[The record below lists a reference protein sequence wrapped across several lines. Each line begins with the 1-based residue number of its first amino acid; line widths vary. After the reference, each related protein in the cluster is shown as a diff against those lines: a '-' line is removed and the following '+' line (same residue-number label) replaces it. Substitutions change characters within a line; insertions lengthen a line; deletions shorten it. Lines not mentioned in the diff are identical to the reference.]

1 MTVVE
6 EVKDRLDIAD
16 IVGESVT
23 LKKAGKNLTGFCPF
37 HANTRTPAFVVFP
50 DTGTW
55 RCFGA
60 CNEGGDIFRFV
71 MKKEGWDFPQALS
84 YLAERAGVEL
94 RPATPRQQQEEEAFG
109 RLRELLEQS
118 ATFYRHAL
126 QHTSEGQQAL
136 GYLQGRGLKGEALE
150 AFGIG
155 YAPKSWDALL
165 QHLQAKG
172 FSEAELLEAGMV
184 SEREGGGHY
193 DRFRHRIM
201 FPIRDAR
208 GRMAGFGARVMDPA
222 DQPKFL
228 NSPQTPLFDK
238 SALLYGLDQARKA
251 IRAAEQAVLV
261 EGYLDVV
268 ALHQAGYRNVVS
280 PMGTALSERQ
290 LRSLKR
296 FSRNIVLALDADA
309 AGSQATLRGLNV
321 ARQAL
326 DREMDPVFDARG
338 LVRHEGRL
346 DSDIRVLALPAGKD
360 PDEVVTEDPAA
371 WPGML
376 ETAKPIVQYVTDVL
390 LAGRELDDPKVK
402 AEVARQV
409 LPLIED
415 VVDPVEREAY
425 RQELARKLRVDER
438 AVMAPSR
445 GYRLR
450 RSRPAARP
458 EAEQASHRPARAPLD
473 DFCLG
478 LLLAD
483 PELSYRIDRQLL
495 TLGLEALSS
504 QDFAGTTA
512 QLIFQ
517 AVRSALSQVEIEPG
531 RRWRELLP
539 EAVIEQAEA
548 LAAQVGELD
557 FGLPRVVEAITADF
571 LRLRMRRVEEMLQEL
586 GFQQQSVQEN
596 ELLDQAREDM
606 RELAGQVQQF
616 ISQKQRLDQALAD
629 RSSLLQGSPAGAG
642 W

>member
-16 IVGESVT
+16 VVGESVT

-37 HANTRTPAFVVFP
+37 HANTRTPAFVGFP
-50 DTGTW
+50 DPGTW

-94 RPATPRQQQEEEAFG
+94 RPATPRQQQEEEAYG

-126 QHTSEGQQAL
+126 QHTSEG
-136 GYLQGRGLKGEALE
+136 
-150 AFGIG
+150 
-155 YAPKSWDALL
+155 P
-165 QHLQAKG
+165 QAKG

-290 LRSLKR
+290 LRSLQR
-296 FSRNIVLALDADA
+296 FSRNIVLAL
-309 AGSQATLRGLNV
+309 G
-321 ARQAL
+321 
-326 DREMDPVFDARG
+326 
-338 LVRHEGRL
+338 
-346 DSDIRVLALPAGKD
+346 
-360 PDEVVTEDPAA
+360 
-371 WPGML
+371 
-376 ETAKPIVQYVTDVL
+376 
-390 LAGRELDDPKVK
+390 
-402 AEVARQV
+402 
-409 LPLIED
+409 
-415 VVDPVEREAY
+415 
-425 RQELARKLRVDER
+425 
-438 AVMAPSR
+438 
-445 GYRLR
+445 
-450 RSRPAARP
+450 
-458 EAEQASHRPARAPLD
+458 
-473 DFCLG
+473 
-478 LLLAD
+478 
-483 PELSYRIDRQLL
+483 
-495 TLGLEALSS
+495 
-504 QDFAGTTA
+504 
-512 QLIFQ
+512 
-517 AVRSALSQVEIEPG
+517 
-531 RRWRELLP
+531 
-539 EAVIEQAEA
+539 
-548 LAAQVGELD
+548 
-557 FGLPRVVEAITADF
+557 
-571 LRLRMRRVEEMLQEL
+571 
-586 GFQQQSVQEN
+586 
-596 ELLDQAREDM
+596 
-606 RELAGQVQQF
+606 
-616 ISQKQRLDQALAD
+616 
-629 RSSLLQGSPAGAG
+629 
-642 W
+642 

>member
-6 EVKDRLDIAD
+6 EIKDRLDIAD

-37 HANTRTPAFVVFP
+37 HPNTRTPAFVVFP

-60 CNEGGDIFRFV
+60 CNEGGDLFKFV

-94 RPATPRQQQEEEAFG
+94 RPSTPRQQEEEEASA
-109 RLRELLEQS
+109 RLRELLEQA

-126 QHTSEGQQAL
+126 QQSPEGQQAL
-136 GYLQGRGLKGEALE
+136 SYLQGRGFTAAALE
-150 AFGIG
+150 GFGIG
-155 YAPKSWDALL
+155 YAPRSWEALM
-165 QHLQAKG
+165 QHLQEKG
-172 FSEAELLEAGMV
+172 FSERELADAGMI
-184 SEREGGGHY
+184 SEREGGGRY

-208 GRMAGFGARVMDPA
+208 GRMTGFGARAMDAA

-228 NSPQTPLFDK
+228 NSPQTALFDK
-238 SALLYGLDQARKA
+238 SALLYGMDQARKA

-268 ALHQAGYRNVVS
+268 ALHQAGYRNAVS
-280 PMGTALSERQ
+280 AMGTALSERQ

-296 FSRNIVLALDADA
+296 FTRNIVLALDADA

-326 DREMDPVFDARG
+326 DREPDPVFDARG

-346 DSDIRVLALPAGKD
+346 DADIRVLALPAGKD
-360 PDEVVTEDPAA
+360 PDEVVIADPAA
-371 WPGML
+371 WPALLG
-376 ETAKPIVQYVTDVL
+376 TAKPVVQYVTDVL
-390 LAGRELDDPKVK
+390 LSGQPVDDPKVK

-438 AVMAPSR
+438 ALLTPGR
-445 GYRLR
+445 GPRTR
-450 RSRPAARP
+450 RGRPAASSVAVERAP
-458 EAEQASHRPARAPLD
+458 RAPLD

-495 TLGLEALSS
+495 TLGLEALST
-504 QDFAGTTA
+504 QDFAGSDA

-517 AVRSALSQVEIEPG
+517 SVRTALSQVEIDPSQ
-531 RRWRELLP
+531 RWRQLLP
-539 EAVIEQAEA
+539 EPVLEQAEA
-548 LAAQVGELD
+548 LAQRVGDLD
-557 FGLPRVVEAITADF
+557 FGLPRVLEAILADF
-571 LRLRMRRVEEMLQEL
+571 LRLRRRRVEETLLEL
-586 GFQQQSVQEN
+586 GFQQQAVQETEEPN
-596 ELLDQAREDM
+596 QARDEL
-606 RELAGQVQQF
+606 RELGRHVQQF
-616 ISQKQRLDQALAD
+616 IAQKQRLDRALSD
-629 RSSLLQGSPAGAG
+629 RAGLLQGSPAAAG
-642 W
+642 G